1 METSLEKFSD
11 GFDKPINEYSPL
23 TLAFLGDAVYELFIR
38 AHIVKNSNTSA
49 NMLHKKAVV
58 FVKADAQCEA
68 YDKIEPHLTEEE
80 IKIFKRGRNSKVN
93 TKAKNASLA
102 AYKKA
107 TGFETLVG
115 YLYVKGESERLNEL
129 FKIAT
134 DFE

>member
-1 METSLEKFSD
+1 METNLEKFSE
-11 GFDKPINEYSPL
+11 GFNKPINEYSPL

-38 AHIVKNSNTSA
+38 AHIVKNSNTSP

-58 FVKADAQCEA
+58 YVKADAQCIA
-68 YDKIEPHLTEEE
+68 YDKIEPYLTEEE

-93 TKAKNASLA
+93 TKAKNATLA

-107 TGFETLVG
+107 TGFETLIG
-115 YLYVKGESERLNEL
+115 YLYVKGESDRLNEL